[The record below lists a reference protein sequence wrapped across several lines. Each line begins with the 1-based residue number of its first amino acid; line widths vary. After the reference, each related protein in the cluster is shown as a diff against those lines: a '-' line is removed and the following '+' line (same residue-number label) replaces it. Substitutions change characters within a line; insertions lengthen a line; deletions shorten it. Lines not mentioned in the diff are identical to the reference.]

1 MGQVLFSLI
10 ISSSP
15 SLNLKLDG
23 KLIQS
28 DIPKWLLDHKKTK
41 IVSATINQAELFK
54 EHTIPLNLP
63 GNCLITGFT
72 PYVNGEAYAYVTS
85 AHCEGNFIK
94 ISVSN
99 ISNGTRTLAVGA
111 VVDYIQL

>member
-1 MGQVLFSLI
+1 MGEKYSE
-10 ISSSP
+10 
-15 SLNLKLDG
+15 LNLKMDD

-41 IVSATINQAELFK
+41 IVSATVNQAELFK

-63 GNCLITGFT
+63 GNWFITGFT
-72 PYVNGEAYAYVTS
+72 PYVNGEAYAYATS
-85 AHCEGNFIK
+85 AHCECNFIK